1 MSSLRNAVL
10 GLVAV
15 AAVSA
20 PAFTQQQQAQKSP
33 YSPPRSYDG
42 VTLYYP
48 QTGRTVA
55 DHLSDQDMKTAMQH
69 AQPVKGPVMIVLSGG
84 QAYVVQDMMEQMP
97 DGSPM
102 VVYFEKRMAGNQA
115 RNP

>member
-1 MSSLRNAVL
+1 MESLMSAFRTAML

-15 AAVSA
+15 AAMST
-20 PAFTQQQQAQKSP
+20 PALTQQTPTQQSP
-33 YSPPRSYDG
+33 YPPPASYDG

-48 QTGRTVA
+48 QTGRIVA
-55 DHLSDQDMKTAMQH
+55 DHLSAPDMQTAMQH

-84 QAYVVQDMMEQMP
+84 QAYLVQDMAQPMH

-102 VVYFEKRMAGNQA
+102 VKYFETRMSGN
-115 RNP
+115 R